1 MSLYHSSPR
10 IVVLN
15 HTYGR
20 TKTKNRNMAH
30 SAPILST
37 PAEHILQ
44 EPTPQVVQSREQGV
58 LSEEQLY
65 LQYEIKRT
73 ISEIRAGQW
82 KRIALQ
88 FPDDMLV
95 DAPRV
100 FERLR
105 DGLKHERAVRA
116 AAAAA
121 SEDEKN
127 EEKEEKL
134 CILGDTSY
142 GSCCVDEVAAEHTDA
157 DVVVHYGRACLSPT
171 ARLPVIYVFTA
182 KSLHLD
188 AVVASFKET
197 YPPSSRAEE
206 KVCLMADIP
215 YSHHLDELYR
225 RLTEEEG
232 YGHIFKTSIIHDPA
246 SLIPNRTTPVTTTGG
261 GEGGGTDEA
270 ATAAL
275 KEYSI
280 FHISE
285 PPTSLLLILSSRIKS
300 LHIFP
305 TTTPSSSSSSSSSS
319 SPPPPTHLASTTT
332 TPLLRRRYA
341 LITRLS
347 TIPIFGILINTLSVS
362 HYLLALQ
369 HCQRIISASG
379 KKSYTFVVGKINAAK
394 LANFAEIGGWVVI
407 GCWESSLL
415 ENGSKEFFRPVITP
429 WELEVALMR
438 DGERVWGGEWVGGFG
453 EVLERGRGKGKNQGV
468 EGGEEE
474 GNHDDEGPTTEEEEE
489 SSSDSESSP
498 PDFDLRTGQYVS
510 HSRPMGHPRR
520 RQQHSQPK
528 NSNPQLPSTATTTTP
543 TQLTHLPKTSSALT
557 TPPFHINGHLSPAA
571 EYLSSQRT
579 WTGLGSDFSHFS
591 SHHADADADADG
603 ASIAYERDENGKIR
617 GADMEEG
624 RKGVA
629 KGYRVGDGDD
639 GREG

>member
-1 MSLYHSSPR
+1 
-10 IVVLN
+10 
-15 HTYGR
+15 
-20 TKTKNRNMAH
+20 MAH

-44 EPTPQVVQSREQGV
+44 EPSPQVVQSREQGV

-105 DGLKHERAVRA
+105 DGLKHERAARA
-116 AAAAA
+116 AA
-121 SEDEKN
+121 SKDEKN

-197 YPPSSRAEE
+197 YPPSSQAEE

-305 TTTPSSSSSSSSSS
+305 TTPSSSSSSLSSSSS

-362 HYLLALQ
+362 HYLQALQ
-369 HCQRIISASG
+369 HCQHLIHASG

-394 LANFAEIGGWVVI
+394 LANFSEIGGWVVI

-438 DGERVWGGEWVGGFG
+438 DGERVWGREWVGDFG
-453 EVLERGRGKGKNQGV
+453 EVLERGKGRKKDQGV
-468 EGGEEE
+468 EGGEE
-474 GNHDDEGPTTEEEEE
+474 GNHDDESPTKEEQEE

-520 RQQHSQPK
+520 QKQHSQP
-528 NSNPQLPSTATTTTP
+528 NPQLPSTTTT

-557 TPPFHINGHLSPAA
+557 TTAFHINGHLSPAA

-579 WTGLGSDFSHFS
+579 WTGLGSDFSHS
-591 SHHADADADADG
+591 SLSHSHHADADADG

-617 GADMEEG
+617 GAEMEEG

>member
-1 MSLYHSSPR
+1 
-10 IVVLN
+10 
-15 HTYGR
+15 
-20 TKTKNRNMAH
+20 MAH

-105 DGLKHERAVRA
+105 DGLKHERAARA
-116 AAAAA
+116 ATAAA

-188 AVVASFKET
+188 GVVASFKET

-246 SLIPNRTTPVTTTGG
+246 SLIPNRTTPVTTTGEG

-305 TTTPSSSSSSSSSS
+305 TTTPSSSSSSD

-369 HCQRIISASG
+369 HCQHLILASG

-394 LANFAEIGGWVVI
+394 LANFSEIGGWVVI

-415 ENGSKEFFRPVITP
+415 ENGSREFFRPVITP

-438 DGERVWGGEWVGGFG
+438 DGERVWGGEWVGDFG
-453 EVLERGRGKGKNQGV
+453 EVLERGKGKKNDQGV

-474 GNHDDEGPTTEEEEE
+474 EGNNHDEEGPTTEEEEEE

-528 NSNPQLPSTATTTTP
+528 NPNPQLPSTTTT

-557 TPPFHINGHLSPAA
+557 TTPFHINGHLSPAA

-579 WTGLGSDFSHFS
+579 WTGLGSDFSHS
-591 SHHADADADADG
+591 SLASLSHSHHADAEG

-617 GADMEEG
+617 GAEMEEG

>member
-1 MSLYHSSPR
+1 
-10 IVVLN
+10 
-15 HTYGR
+15 
-20 TKTKNRNMAH
+20 MAH

-105 DGLKHERAVRA
+105 DGLKHERAARA
-116 AAAAA
+116 AAAA
-121 SEDEKN
+121 SENEDEKN

-182 KSLHLD
+182 KSLDLD

-197 YPPSSRAEE
+197 YPPSSQAEE

-246 SLIPNRTTPVTTTGG
+246 SLIPNRTTPVTIT
-261 GEGGGTDEA
+261 GEGGEEGGIDEAA

-305 TTTPSSSSSSSSSS
+305 TTPSSSSPSSPSS

-362 HYLLALQ
+362 HYLQALQ
-369 HCQRIISASG
+369 HCQRLIHASG

-394 LANFAEIGGWVVI
+394 LANFSEIGGWVVI

-438 DGERVWGGEWVGGFG
+438 DRERVWGGEWVGDFG
-453 EVLERGRGKGKNQGV
+453 EVLERGRGKKKDQGV

-474 GNHDDEGPTTEEEEE
+474 GNHDDEEGPTKEEQEDEDQEEE

-520 RQQHSQPK
+520 RRQHSNPQNP
-528 NSNPQLPSTATTTTP
+528 NPQLPSTSTTT

-557 TPPFHINGHLSPAA
+557 TTPFHINGHLSPAA

-579 WTGLGSDFSHFS
+579 WTGLGSDFSHS
-591 SHHADADADADG
+591 SHSHHADADAEG

-617 GADMEEG
+617 GAEMEEG

>member
-1 MSLYHSSPR
+1 
-10 IVVLN
+10 
-15 HTYGR
+15 
-20 TKTKNRNMAH
+20 MAH

-105 DGLKHERAVRA
+105 DGLKHERAARA
-116 AAAAA
+116 AAATA
-121 SEDEKN
+121 SENEDEKT

-197 YPPSSRAEE
+197 YPPSSSQAEE

-246 SLIPNRTTPVTTTGG
+246 SLIPNRTTPVTTAGG
-261 GEGGGTDEA
+261 GERGGTDEAA

-305 TTTPSSSSSSSSSS
+305 TTPSSSSSSPSSSSDS

-362 HYLLALQ
+362 HYLQALQ
-369 HCQRIISASG
+369 HCQRLIRASG

-438 DGERVWGGEWVGGFG
+438 DGERVWGGEWVGDFG
-453 EVLERGRGKGKNQGV
+453 EVLERGKGKGKKFEDGDG
-468 EGGEEE
+468 EGE
-474 GNHDDEGPTTEEEEE
+474 GDVDDESPTKEEQEDEDQEES

-528 NSNPQLPSTATTTTP
+528 NPNPNPQLPSTTP
-543 TQLTHLPKTSSALT
+543 TTQLTHLPKTSSALT
-557 TPPFHINGHLSPAA
+557 APPFHINGHLSPAA

-579 WTGLGSDFSHFS
+579 WTGLGSDFSHS
-591 SHHADADADADG
+591 SLASLSLSHHADADADG

-617 GADMEEG
+617 GAEMEEG

>member
-1 MSLYHSSPR
+1 
-10 IVVLN
+10 
-15 HTYGR
+15 
-20 TKTKNRNMAH
+20 MAH

-44 EPTPQVVQSREQGV
+44 EPTPQIVQSREQGV

-105 DGLKHERAVRA
+105 DGLKHERAAR

-121 SEDEKN
+121 SENEDEKN
-127 EEKEEKL
+127 DEKEEKL

-215 YSHHLDELYR
+215 YSHHLDELHR

-261 GEGGGTDEA
+261 GGGGEGGGSDEA

-305 TTTPSSSSSSSSSS
+305 TTPASSSSSPSSSSS

-362 HYLLALQ
+362 HYLQALQ

-438 DGERVWGGEWVGGFG
+438 DGERVWGGEWVGDFG
-453 EVLERGRGKGKNQGV
+453 EVLERGKGKKKKFEDGD
-468 EGGEEE
+468 GDGEHESPTKEE
-474 GNHDDEGPTTEEEEE
+474 IEEEE

-510 HSRPMGHPRR
+510 HSRPMGRR
-520 RQQHSQPK
+520 RQQHSQP
-528 NSNPQLPSTATTTTP
+528 NPQLPSTTTT

-557 TPPFHINGHLSPAA
+557 TTPFHINGHLSPAA

-579 WTGLGSDFSHFS
+579 WTGLGSDFSHS
-591 SHHADADADADG
+591 SLASHHADADADG

-617 GADMEEG
+617 GAEMEEG

>member
-1 MSLYHSSPR
+1 
-10 IVVLN
+10 
-15 HTYGR
+15 
-20 TKTKNRNMAH
+20 MAH

-73 ISEIRAGQW
+73 INEIRAGQW

-105 DGLKHERAVRA
+105 DGLKHERAAR

-182 KSLHLD
+182 KSLDLD

-197 YPPSSRAEE
+197 YPPSSQAEE

-232 YGHIFKTSIIHDPA
+232 YAHIFKTSIIHDPA

-305 TTTPSSSSSSSSSS
+305 TTPASSSSSPSSSSDSP
-319 SPPPPTHLASTTT
+319 PPPPTHLASTTT

-362 HYLLALQ
+362 HYLQALQ
-369 HCQRIISASG
+369 HCQHLISASG

-394 LANFAEIGGWVVI
+394 LANFSEIGGWVVI

-438 DGERVWGGEWVGGFG
+438 DGERVWGGEWVGDFG
-453 EVLERGRGKGKNQGV
+453 EVLERGKGRKKDQGV

-474 GNHDDEGPTTEEEEE
+474 EGNHDDESPTKEEEEE

-510 HSRPMGHPRR
+510 HSRPMGR
-520 RQQHSQPK
+520 RQHSKPK
-528 NSNPQLPSTATTTTP
+528 NPNPQLPSTSTSTSTTP

-579 WTGLGSDFSHFS
+579 WTGLGSDFSHDS
-591 SHHADADADADG
+591 HSHHADADADG

-617 GADMEEG
+617 GAEMEEG

>member
-1 MSLYHSSPR
+1 
-10 IVVLN
+10 
-15 HTYGR
+15 
-20 TKTKNRNMAH
+20 MAH

-44 EPTPQVVQSREQGV
+44 EPTPQVVQAREQGV

-105 DGLKHERAVRA
+105 DGLKHERAARA
-116 AAAAA
+116 AAAA
-121 SEDEKN
+121 SENEDEKN

-261 GEGGGTDEA
+261 GGGGGGSDEA

-305 TTTPSSSSSSSSSS
+305 TTPASSSSSS

-362 HYLLALQ
+362 HYLQALQ
-369 HCQRIISASG
+369 HCQHLIHASG

-438 DGERVWGGEWVGGFG
+438 DGERVWGGEWVGDFG
-453 EVLERGRGKGKNQGV
+453 EVLERGKGKKKDQGV

-474 GNHDDEGPTTEEEEE
+474 EEGNHDDESPTTEEQEEE
-489 SSSDSESSP
+489 SSDSESSP

-520 RQQHSQPK
+520 QQHSQPK
-528 NSNPQLPSTATTTTP
+528 NPNPQLPSTSTSTTT
-543 TQLTHLPKTSSALT
+543 TQLTHLPKTSSALIT
-557 TPPFHINGHLSPAA
+557 TPFHINGHLSPAA

-579 WTGLGSDFSHFS
+579 WTGLGSDFSHS
-591 SHHADADADADG
+591 SHSSLSHSHHADADADG

-617 GADMEEG
+617 GAEMEEG
-624 RKGVA
+624 RKGMA

>member
-1 MSLYHSSPR
+1 
-10 IVVLN
+10 
-15 HTYGR
+15 
-20 TKTKNRNMAH
+20 MAH

-105 DGLKHERAVRA
+105 DGLKHERAAR

-182 KSLHLD
+182 KSLRLD

-197 YPPSSRAEE
+197 YPPSSQAEE

-232 YGHIFKTSIIHDPA
+232 YGQIFKTSIIHDPA

-261 GEGGGTDEA
+261 GGEGGGSDEA
-270 ATAAL
+270 AAAAAL

-280 FHISE
+280 FHISD

-305 TTTPSSSSSSSSSS
+305 TIPASSSSSSSSSS
-319 SPPPPTHLASTTT
+319 DSPPPPPTHLASTTT

-394 LANFAEIGGWVVI
+394 LANFSEIGGWVVI

-438 DGERVWGGEWVGGFG
+438 DRERVWGGEWVGDFG
-453 EVLERGRGKGKNQGV
+453 EVLERGEGKGKKLEDGD
-468 EGGEEE
+468 GDG
-474 GNHDDEGPTTEEEEE
+474 DDESPTKEEQEDEDQEEEE

-510 HSRPMGHPRR
+510 HSRPMG

-528 NSNPQLPSTATTTTP
+528 NPNPQLPSTSTTTT

-579 WTGLGSDFSHFS
+579 WTGLGSDFSHS
-591 SHHADADADADG
+591 SLASLSHSHHADADADG

-617 GADMEEG
+617 GAEMEEG

>member
-1 MSLYHSSPR
+1 
-10 IVVLN
+10 
-15 HTYGR
+15 
-20 TKTKNRNMAH
+20 MAH

-88 FPDDMLV
+88 FPDDMLI

-105 DGLKHERAVRA
+105 DGLKHERAARA
-116 AAAAA
+116 AAAATA

-197 YPPSSRAEE
+197 YPPSSQAEE

-232 YGHIFKTSIIHDPA
+232 YAHIFKTSIIHDPA
-246 SLIPNRTTPVTTTGG
+246 SLIPNRTTPVTTTGEG
-261 GEGGGTDEA
+261 GEGGGADEA

-305 TTTPSSSSSSSSSS
+305 TTPSSSSSSSSSS
-319 SPPPPTHLASTTT
+319 PPPTHLASTTT

-369 HCQRIISASG
+369 HCQHLIHASG

-394 LANFAEIGGWVVI
+394 LANFSEIGGWVVI

-438 DGERVWGGEWVGGFG
+438 DGERVWGGEWVGDFG
-453 EVLERGRGKGKNQGV
+453 EVLERGKKKYQGV

-474 GNHDDEGPTTEEEEE
+474 EGNHDDDESPTKEEQEIEEEEF
-489 SSSDSESSP
+489 SSDSESSP

-510 HSRPMGHPRR
+510 HSRPMGHRQQKH
-520 RQQHSQPK
+520 QQHSQP
-528 NSNPQLPSTATTTTP
+528 NPQLPSTTTTT

-557 TPPFHINGHLSPAA
+557 TTPFHINGHLSPAA

-579 WTGLGSDFSHFS
+579 WTGLGSDFSHS
-591 SHHADADADADG
+591 SLASLSHSQHADADADG

-617 GADMEEG
+617 GAEMEEG

>member
-1 MSLYHSSPR
+1 MSLRHSSPR
-10 IVVLN
+10 IVVLD
-15 HTYGR
+15 HTYG
-20 TKTKNRNMAH
+20 KTKNRNMAH

-44 EPTPQVVQSREQGV
+44 EPTPQFVQSREQGV

-105 DGLKHERAVRA
+105 DGLKHERAARA
-116 AAAAA
+116 AAAA
-121 SEDEKN
+121 SENEDEKN

-197 YPPSSRAEE
+197 YPPSSQAEE

-215 YSHHLDELYR
+215 YSHHLDELHR

-261 GEGGGTDEA
+261 GEGGGSDEAA

-305 TTTPSSSSSSSSSS
+305 TTTPSSSSSSPSSPSDS
-319 SPPPPTHLASTTT
+319 PPPPPTHLASTTT

-362 HYLLALQ
+362 HYLQALQ

-438 DGERVWGGEWVGGFG
+438 DGERVWGGEWVGDFG
-453 EVLERGRGKGKNQGV
+453 EVLERGEGKGKKLEDGDG
-468 EGGEEE
+468 EEEEE
-474 GNHDDEGPTTEEEEE
+474 GNHDEGPTKDQEEEE
-489 SSSDSESSP
+489 SSDSESSP

-510 HSRPMGHPRR
+510 HSRPMGRHRQ
-520 RQQHSQPK
+520 QQHSQPK
-528 NSNPQLPSTATTTTP
+528 NPNPQLPSTSTTTTT

-579 WTGLGSDFSHFS
+579 WTGLGSDFSH
-591 SHHADADADADG
+591 SHHADADADG

-617 GADMEEG
+617 GAEMEEG

>member
-1 MSLYHSSPR
+1 
-10 IVVLN
+10 
-15 HTYGR
+15 
-20 TKTKNRNMAH
+20 MAH

-44 EPTPQVVQSREQGV
+44 EPTPQVVQSRVQGV

-105 DGLKHERAVRA
+105 DGLKHERAARA
-116 AAAAA
+116 AAATTA

-182 KSLHLD
+182 KSLLLD

-197 YPPSSRAEE
+197 YPPSSQAEE

-246 SLIPNRTTPVTTTGG
+246 SLIPNRTTPVSTTGG

-305 TTTPSSSSSSSSSS
+305 TTPSSSSSSLSSSS
-319 SPPPPTHLASTTT
+319 DSPPPPPTHLASTTT

-369 HCQRIISASG
+369 HCQHLISASG

-394 LANFAEIGGWVVI
+394 LANFSEIGGWVVI

-415 ENGSKEFFRPVITP
+415 ENGSREFFRPVITP

-438 DGERVWGGEWVGGFG
+438 DGERVWGGEWVGDFG
-453 EVLERGRGKGKNQGV
+453 EVLERGKKLEDGDGDGDV
-468 EGGEEE
+468 DHEGLTEE
-474 GNHDDEGPTTEEEEE
+474 DEDHEEEE

-520 RQQHSQPK
+520 QQQHSQPK
-528 NSNPQLPSTATTTTP
+528 NPKPQLPSTSTTTT

-557 TPPFHINGHLSPAA
+557 TTPFHINGHLSPAA

-579 WTGLGSDFSHFS
+579 WTGLGSDFSHS
-591 SHHADADADADG
+591 SLSSLSHSHHADADADG

-617 GADMEEG
+617 GAEMEEG

>member
-1 MSLYHSSPR
+1 
-10 IVVLN
+10 
-15 HTYGR
+15 
-20 TKTKNRNMAH
+20 MAH

-105 DGLKHERAVRA
+105 DGLKHERAARA
-116 AAAAA
+116 AAAATAA
-121 SEDEKN
+121 SEDEKT

-215 YSHHLDELYR
+215 YSHHLDELHR

-261 GEGGGTDEA
+261 GEGGGIDEA
-270 ATAAL
+270 AASAAL

-305 TTTPSSSSSSSSSS
+305 TTPSSSSPSPSSSSS

-362 HYLLALQ
+362 HYLQALQ
-369 HCQRIISASG
+369 HCQRLISASG

-394 LANFAEIGGWVVI
+394 LANFSEIGGWVVI

-438 DGERVWGGEWVGGFG
+438 DGERVWGGEWVGDFG
-453 EVLERGRGKGKNQGV
+453 EVLERGRGKGKKLEDGDGDGGV
-468 EGGEEE
+468 D
-474 GNHDDEGPTTEEEEE
+474 HEGPTKEEQEDEDQEEE

-520 RQQHSQPK
+520 RQQHSQP
-528 NSNPQLPSTATTTTP
+528 NPQLPSTSTSTTTT

-557 TPPFHINGHLSPAA
+557 TTPFHINGHLSPAA

-579 WTGLGSDFSHFS
+579 WTGLGSDFSHS
-591 SHHADADADADG
+591 SLSSLSLSHHADADAHG

-617 GADMEEG
+617 GAEMEEG

>member
-1 MSLYHSSPR
+1 
-10 IVVLN
+10 
-15 HTYGR
+15 
-20 TKTKNRNMAH
+20 MAH

-105 DGLKHERAVRA
+105 DGLKHERAARA
-116 AAAAA
+116 AAAATA

-261 GEGGGTDEA
+261 GGGGGTDEA

-305 TTTPSSSSSSSSSS
+305 TTPSSSSSSPSSSSS

-362 HYLLALQ
+362 HYLQALQ
-369 HCQRIISASG
+369 HCQRIIHASG

-394 LANFAEIGGWVVI
+394 LANFSEIGGWVVI

-438 DGERVWGGEWVGGFG
+438 DGERVWGGEWVGDFG
-453 EVLERGRGKGKNQGV
+453 EVLERGRGKKKYTGV
-468 EGGEEE
+468 EGGEEEE
-474 GNHDDEGPTTEEEEE
+474 GNHDDEEGPTTEEEECP
-489 SSSDSESSP
+489 SDSDSESSP

-528 NSNPQLPSTATTTTP
+528 KPNSNPQLPSTTTTP

-579 WTGLGSDFSHFS
+579 WTGLGSDFSHS
-591 SHHADADADADG
+591 SLASLSHSHHADADADG

-617 GADMEEG
+617 GAEMEEG

>member
-1 MSLYHSSPR
+1 
-10 IVVLN
+10 
-15 HTYGR
+15 
-20 TKTKNRNMAH
+20 MAH

-88 FPDDMLV
+88 FPDDMLA

-105 DGLKHERAVRA
+105 DGLKHERAARA
-116 AAAAA
+116 AAT
-121 SEDEKN
+121 SEDEKP

-197 YPPSSRAEE
+197 YPPSSQAEE

-261 GEGGGTDEA
+261 GGGGGTDEA

-305 TTTPSSSSSSSSSS
+305 TTTPSSPSSPSSSSPSSP
-319 SPPPPTHLASTTT
+319 PPPPTHLASTTT

-362 HYLLALQ
+362 RYLQALQ
-369 HCQRIISASG
+369 HCQHLISASG

-394 LANFAEIGGWVVI
+394 LANFSEIGGWVVI

-438 DGERVWGGEWVGGFG
+438 DGERVWGGEWVGDFG
-453 EVLERGRGKGKNQGV
+453 EVLERGRGKKKKFEDGDG
-468 EGGEEE
+468 EGEGDVDHEGLTKEEI
-474 GNHDDEGPTTEEEEE
+474 EEEEE
-489 SSSDSESSP
+489 SSDSESSP

-510 HSRPMGHPRR
+510 HSRPMGRR
-520 RQQHSQPK
+520 QHSQP
-528 NSNPQLPSTATTTTP
+528 NSQLPSTSTSATTTT

-557 TPPFHINGHLSPAA
+557 TTPFHINGHLSPAA

-579 WTGLGSDFSHFS
+579 WTGLGSDFSHS
-591 SHHADADADADG
+591 SHSHHADADADG

-617 GADMEEG
+617 GAEMEEG

>member
-1 MSLYHSSPR
+1 
-10 IVVLN
+10 
-15 HTYGR
+15 
-20 TKTKNRNMAH
+20 MAH

-105 DGLKHERAVRA
+105 DGLKHERAARAA

-121 SEDEKN
+121 SEDEKT

-261 GEGGGTDEA
+261 GEGGGSDEAA

-305 TTTPSSSSSSSSSS
+305 TTTASSSSSSSSST

-362 HYLLALQ
+362 HYLQALQ
-369 HCQRIISASG
+369 HCQHLIHASG

-438 DGERVWGGEWVGGFG
+438 DGERVWGGEWVGDFG
-453 EVLERGRGKGKNQGV
+453 EVLERGKGKKKYQGV

-474 GNHDDEGPTTEEEEE
+474 GNNHDEGLTEEDEDQEEE

-520 RQQHSQPK
+520 RQQQHSQPK
-528 NSNPQLPSTATTTTP
+528 NPKPQLPSTSTTT

-557 TPPFHINGHLSPAA
+557 TTPFHINGHLSPAA

-579 WTGLGSDFSHFS
+579 WTGLGSDFSHS
-591 SHHADADADADG
+591 SHSLSLSHHADADAEG

-617 GADMEEG
+617 GAEMEEG

>member
-1 MSLYHSSPR
+1 
-10 IVVLN
+10 
-15 HTYGR
+15 
-20 TKTKNRNMAH
+20 MAH

-105 DGLKHERAVRA
+105 DGLKHERAARA
-116 AAAAA
+116 AATA
-121 SEDEKN
+121 SEDEKT

-261 GEGGGTDEA
+261 GGGGGHDTDEA

-305 TTTPSSSSSSSSSS
+305 TTPASSSSSLSSSSD

-369 HCQRIISASG
+369 HCQRIIHASG

-394 LANFAEIGGWVVI
+394 LANFSEIGGWVVI

-438 DGERVWGGEWVGGFG
+438 DRERVWGGEWVGDFG
-453 EVLERGRGKGKNQGV
+453 EVLERGRGEKKYQGV
-468 EGGEEE
+468 EEEEEEE
-474 GNHDDEGPTTEEEEE
+474 GNHDDDESPTTEEEEE
-489 SSSDSESSP
+489 SSDSESSP

-528 NSNPQLPSTATTTTP
+528 PQLPSTSTSTTTTT

-579 WTGLGSDFSHFS
+579 WTGLGSDFSHS
-591 SHHADADADADG
+591 SLSSLSLSRHADADAEG

-617 GADMEEG
+617 GAEMEEG

>member
-1 MSLYHSSPR
+1 
-10 IVVLN
+10 
-15 HTYGR
+15 
-20 TKTKNRNMAH
+20 MAH

-105 DGLKHERAVRA
+105 DGLKHERAAR
-116 AAAAA
+116 AAA

-182 KSLHLD
+182 KSLDLD

-197 YPPSSRAEE
+197 YPPSSQAEE

-261 GEGGGTDEA
+261 EEGGGTDEAA

-305 TTTPSSSSSSSSSS
+305 TTTPASSFSSPSYSSD

-362 HYLLALQ
+362 HYLQALQ
-369 HCQRIISASG
+369 HCQRLIRASG

-394 LANFAEIGGWVVI
+394 LANFSEIGGWVVI

-438 DGERVWGGEWVGGFG
+438 DRERVWGGEWVGDFG
-453 EVLERGRGKGKNQGV
+453 EVLERGKGGNQGV
-468 EGGEEE
+468 EEEEEE
-474 GNHDDEGPTTEEEEE
+474 GNHDDEESPTKEEQEDQDQEEEE
-489 SSSDSESSP
+489 SSDSESSP

-520 RQQHSQPK
+520 QQHSQPK
-528 NSNPQLPSTATTTTP
+528 NPNPQLPSTSTSTSTT

-579 WTGLGSDFSHFS
+579 WTGLGSDFSHS
-591 SHHADADADADG
+591 SLASLSLSHHADADADG

-617 GADMEEG
+617 GAEMEEG

>member
-1 MSLYHSSPR
+1 
-10 IVVLN
+10 
-15 HTYGR
+15 
-20 TKTKNRNMAH
+20 MAH

-58 LSEEQLY
+58 LLSEEQLY

-105 DGLKHERAVRA
+105 DGLKHERAAR

-121 SEDEKN
+121 SEDEKT

-232 YGHIFKTSIIHDPA
+232 YAHVFKTSIIHDPA

-305 TTTPSSSSSSSSSS
+305 TTPSSSSSSLSSSS
-319 SPPPPTHLASTTT
+319 DSPPPPTHLASTTT

-362 HYLLALQ
+362 HYLQALQ
-369 HCQRIISASG
+369 HCQRIIHASG

-438 DGERVWGGEWVGGFG
+438 DRERVWGGEWVGDFG
-453 EVLERGRGKGKNQGV
+453 EVLERGRGKMKDQGL
-468 EGGEEE
+468 EGGEE
-474 GNHDDEGPTTEEEEE
+474 GNHDESPTTEEEECP
-489 SSSDSESSP
+489 SDSDSESSP

-520 RQQHSQPK
+520 RQQQHSKPK
-528 NSNPQLPSTATTTTP
+528 NPNPQLPSTTTT

-579 WTGLGSDFSHFS
+579 WTGLGSDFSHS
-591 SHHADADADADG
+591 SLASHHADADADG

-617 GADMEEG
+617 GAEMEEG

>member
-1 MSLYHSSPR
+1 
-10 IVVLN
+10 
-15 HTYGR
+15 
-20 TKTKNRNMAH
+20 MAH

-105 DGLKHERAVRA
+105 DGLKHERAAR
-116 AAAAA
+116 AAA

-197 YPPSSRAEE
+197 YPPSSQAEE

-246 SLIPNRTTPVTTTGG
+246 SLIPNRTTPVTTTGEG
-261 GEGGGTDEA
+261 GEGRGTDEA

-305 TTTPSSSSSSSSSS
+305 TTPSSSSSSLSSSS
-319 SPPPPTHLASTTT
+319 DSPPPPTHLASTTT

-362 HYLLALQ
+362 HYLQALQ
-369 HCQRIISASG
+369 HCQRIIHASG

-438 DGERVWGGEWVGGFG
+438 DGERVWGGEWVGDFG
-453 EVLERGRGKGKNQGV
+453 EVLERGKKLEDGD
-468 EGGEEE
+468 GEEE
-474 GNHDDEGPTTEEEEE
+474 VNHDDEEGPTKEEQEDEDQEEE

-520 RQQHSQPK
+520 RQQHSQP
-528 NSNPQLPSTATTTTP
+528 NPQLPSTTTT

-579 WTGLGSDFSHFS
+579 WTGLGSDFSHS
-591 SHHADADADADG
+591 SLASLSLSHHADADADG

-617 GADMEEG
+617 GAEMEEG

>member
-1 MSLYHSSPR
+1 
-10 IVVLN
+10 
-15 HTYGR
+15 
-20 TKTKNRNMAH
+20 MAH

-88 FPDDMLV
+88 FPDDMLG

-105 DGLKHERAVRA
+105 DGLKHERAAR

-197 YPPSSRAEE
+197 YPPSSQAEE

-215 YSHHLDELYR
+215 YSHHLDELHR

-246 SLIPNRTTPVTTTGG
+246 SLIPNRTTPVTTTGGG

-305 TTTPSSSSSSSSSS
+305 TTPSSSSSSPSSSS
-319 SPPPPTHLASTTT
+319 DSPTPPPPTHLASTTS

-362 HYLLALQ
+362 HYLQALQ

-394 LANFAEIGGWVVI
+394 LANFSEIGGWVVI

-438 DGERVWGGEWVGGFG
+438 DGERVWGGEWVGDFG
-453 EVLERGRGKGKNQGV
+453 EVLERGKKNQGM
-468 EGGEEE
+468 EGGEEEE
-474 GNHDDEGPTTEEEEE
+474 GNHDDESPTKEEEKEEE

-510 HSRPMGHPRR
+510 HSRPMGHRRR

-528 NSNPQLPSTATTTTP
+528 NPNPQLPSTSTSTSTTTT

-557 TPPFHINGHLSPAA
+557 TTPFHINGHLSPAA

-579 WTGLGSDFSHFS
+579 WTGLGSDFSH
-591 SHHADADADADG
+591 SHHSQHADADAEG

-617 GADMEEG
+617 GAEMEEG